1 MHKREK
7 REYRVF
13 YPSCKNCKNCGIS
26 TESIITQ
33 FLRSFFILTLFINT
47 LSVFFLLTSAS
58 SSYAFRSP
66 DIQKII
72 NGFIYENYGNY
83 NKSLET
89 SKNILKKSNS
99 AVGYYYLAK
108 LYLKNKNFKKAK
120 YYIDKTIKISHKEN
134 KIHYYILKTK
144 IYLNENKIKKS
155 LNILNFILKKE
166 PYNRHALLLIAGIYK
181 FQKKYASASYYLN
194 LLKLYYPDNI
204 DSYYE
209 LSKIYIEEN
218 KPAKAIKNLKKVV
231 VLNPYF
237 KESYFQLA
245 AIYTVIGKEKQ
256 ALNILKRYLKYNP
269 HSNFALYQLGL
280 INYAVKNYK
289 LSRKYFFRLLRSI
302 SIGKINLRN
311 NSYFFIGVSYYFQNN
326 YPESIK
332 YLSMVKYG
340 QHYADSRF
348 QEIEIYLALN
358 NKAQNHKYN
367 TNINYIINEL
377 INNKKLEKNLK
388 VYYFSAISLM
398 EIKQYIEAMN
408 VLNKGLK
415 YFPKNTA
422 LLYQLGSD
430 YHFLHNNKKSI
441 KTMNMVLEINPMSAD
456 ALNFKGYYLTAHKKN
471 IIKAKKLI
479 KKALSI
485 KPDSPYIMDSMGFV
499 YLRLKEYKKALPY
512 FKRALKK
519 LKNSSAVLR
528 HTGMDYLMLKNYGK
542 AKKYLK
548 LSEKIKKSNETL
560 KYLKKLK
567 NLIKIKND

>member
-1 MHKREK
+1 MYKRKK
-7 REYRVF
+7 REYGVF
-13 YPSCKNCKNCGIS
+13 YPSCKNSGIS
-26 TESIITQ
+26 TESIITK
-33 FLRSFFILTLFINT
+33 FLRSFFILILFINT
-47 LSVFFLLTSAS
+47 LSVFFFLTSPS
-58 SSYAFRSP
+58 SSYAFRAS

-83 NKSLET
+83 NKSLGI

-108 LYLKNKNFKKAK
+108 LYLKNKDFKKAK
-120 YYIDKTIKISHKEN
+120 YYINKTIKVSHKKN

-155 LNILNFILKKE
+155 LNTLNFILKKD
-166 PYNRHALLLIAGIYK
+166 PSNRHALLLIAGIYK
-181 FQKKYASASYYLN
+181 FQKKFAAASYYLN
-194 LLKLYYPDNI
+194 LLKLYYPNDI

-209 LSKIYIEEN
+209 LSKIYIGEN

-231 VLNPYF
+231 KLNPYF
-237 KESYFQLA
+237 KGSYFQLA
-245 AIYTVIGKEKQ
+245 AIYTVTGKEKQ
-256 ALNILKRYLKYNP
+256 ALNILKKYLKYNP
-269 HSNFALYQLGL
+269 HSNFALYQSGL

-289 LSRKYFFRLLRSI
+289 LSRKYFFRLLHLI
-302 SIGKINLRN
+302 SIGKNNLRN
-311 NSYFFIGVSYYFQNN
+311 NSYFFIGASYYFQNN

-340 QHYADSRF
+340 QHYVDSRF

-367 TNINYIINEL
+367 ININYIINEL

-398 EIKQYIEAMN
+398 EIKQYREAKN
-408 VLNKGLK
+408 VLNKGLE

-430 YHFLHNNKKSI
+430 YHFLHNNKKSLQI
-441 KTMNMVLEINPMSAD
+441 MNSVLEINPISAD
-456 ALNFKGYYLTAHKKN
+456 ALNFKGYYLAAHKKN

-485 KPDSPYIMDSMGFV
+485 KPDSPYIIDSMGFV
-499 YLRLKEYKKALPY
+499 YLRLKEYKKALLY

-519 LKNSSAVLR
+519 LKNSSVVLR